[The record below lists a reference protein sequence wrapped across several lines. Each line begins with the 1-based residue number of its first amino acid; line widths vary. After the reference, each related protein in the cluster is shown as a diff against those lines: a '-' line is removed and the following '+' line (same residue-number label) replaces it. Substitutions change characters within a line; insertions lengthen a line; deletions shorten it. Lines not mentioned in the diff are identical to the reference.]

1 MSIEIQCPQ
10 CRRVIRAPDD
20 AGGKRGKCPYCKDS
34 VYIPLPPG
42 EAGEIPLAPID
53 EDEERRAEELRREA
67 IRYAAAVDKVRD
79 SIAAAGNAASSAGG
93 APPMPAAGEA
103 VDLGAE
109 TQAFILAM
117 RDSKLDTAEAAAA
130 RMKRA
135 GARARDY
142 VEGLLLDPGAP
153 GRPQYENLPAPVVQG
168 FLKALLSR
176 LS

>member
-1 MSIEIQCPQ
+1 MSIEIPCPQ
-10 CRRVIRAPDD
+10 CRKLIRAPDD

-34 VYIPLPPG
+34 VYIPLPPD

-53 EDEERRAEELRREA
+53 EEAERRAEELRREA

-79 SIAAAGNAASSAGG
+79 SRAAAGNAASSAGS

-109 TQAFILAM
+109 TEAFVLAM
-117 RDSKLDTAEAAAA
+117 CDSKLDTAEAAAA

-135 GARARDY
+135 GSRARDY
-142 VEGLLLDPGAP
+142 VEGLLLDPGAAGP
-153 GRPQYENLPAPVVQG
+153 PQYENVPAPVVQG